1 MTHAHPRST
10 FARARRVATGIAVVA
25 ALAVGASQA
34 ASQVEVPTRTADRVG
49 SAPAPAVPSAA
60 PSAALRASTPTTV
73 TIRLRLGS
81 RGAAVRQLQRALRA
95 RGYRVSVDGV
105 YGPGTRAAVRA
116 LQRRMKLRPT
126 GVADATLLKRLRIK
140 ITTRSAASAP
150 LASPA
155 IPVPVGT
162 VRRTPSARGLIMP
175 VDGTLTSTYGPR
187 WGRMHQGIDLA
198 APIGRPIAAAAAGTV
213 VFAGWED
220 GYGQM
225 VVIDHGGGI
234 TTAYAHQAAIG
245 VSAGQ
250 SVGQGTIIGVVGN
263 TGNSTGP
270 HLHFE
275 VRINGAA
282 TDPLPYL

>member
-1 MTHAHPRST
+1 M
-10 FARARRVATGIAVVA
+10 
-25 ALAVGASQA
+25 
-34 ASQVEVPTRTADRVG
+34 PT
-49 SAPAPAVPSAA
+49 
-60 PSAALRASTPTTV
+60 
-73 TIRLRLGS
+73 I
-81 RGAAVRQLQRALRA
+81 
-95 RGYRVSVDGV
+95 
-105 YGPGTRAAVRA
+105 
-116 LQRRMKLRPT
+116 
-126 GVADATLLKRLRIK
+126 
-140 ITTRSAASAP
+140 
-150 LASPA
+150 
-155 IPVPVGT
+155 
-162 VRRTPSARGLIMP
+162 
-175 VDGTLTSTYGPR
+175 GTLTSTYGPR